1 MAELKNIRHE
11 AFCQAYAETDI
22 GVESYRR
29 TYGEK
34 VKGAAGGASRLLK
47 QVDIQT
53 RIAEIRSEIA
63 QRHEV
68 TQDTLVAEY
77 DEMIALAKQDPKSYG
92 AAVNAINSKARITGH
107 WVDKVQI
114 TAETLSDEELAEA
127 IKGEQGDSIIPWD
140 RVLRQSRGQR

>member
-11 AFCQAYAETDI
+11 AFCQAHAETDI

-29 TYGEK
+29 AYGEK
-34 VKGAAGGASRLLK
+34 VKGAAAGASRLLK
-47 QVDIQT
+47 QVDIQA

-92 AAVNAINSKARITGH
+92 AAVNAINSKARVTGH

-114 TAETLSDEELAEA
+114 TAETLSDEELAAA
-127 IKGEQGDSIIPWD
+127 IKGEQAGS
-140 RVLRQSRGQR
+140 RVAPPRITRR